1 MQRFPKRIVSRDNRG
16 WRECVALA
24 ESARERKRQGRA
36 LLEGI
41 HLCQAWRQWQGGF
54 DTLIVSDAALGDAEV
69 GALLAQ
75 LDSAARVWHVTD
87 PLFKELSRLEHGIGV
102 AAVVPT
108 PEPDWPARIDDDC
121 VYLDRL
127 QDPGNVGTILRTCAA
142 VGIERVVLAPGTA
155 ACWSPKVLRAGMGA
169 HFVLR
174 IHEGVDW
181 AGLRAVCALTATATA
196 LHQAQPLFETDLR
209 APRVWV
215 FGNEGGGVD
224 PAILAGDV
232 QRVAIPQQPGIESLN
247 VSSAAAVCLYEQWRQ
262 RGARPRDPAR
272 GLS

>member
-1 MQRFPKRIVSRDNRG
+1 MTGAPKRIVSRDNRG

-24 ESARERKRQGRA
+24 GSARERRRQQRT

-41 HLCQAWRQWQGGF
+41 HLCQAWLQWRGGF
-54 DTLIVSDAALGDAEV
+54 ETLIVSDAALDDAEV
-69 GALLAQ
+69 GALLRAP
-75 LDSAARVWHVTD
+75 ATRTWHVTD
-87 PLFKELSRLEHGIGV
+87 SLFGELSQLEHGIGV
-102 AAVVPT
+102 AAIVPT
-108 PEPDWPARIDDDC
+108 PVTDWPARIDDDC

-142 VGIERVVLAPGTA
+142 VGIGRVALAPGSA

-169 HFVLR
+169 HFALR
-174 IHEGVDW
+174 IHEGVSW
-181 AGLRAVCALTATATA
+181 AALRAACALTATATA
-196 LHQAQPLFETDLR
+196 LHDARPLFATDLR

-215 FGNEGGGVD
+215 FGNEGAGVD
-224 PAILAGDV
+224 PAILADGV

-262 RGARPRDPAR
+262 RGDQRPD
-272 GLS
+272 G

>member
-1 MQRFPKRIVSRDNRG
+1 MHNAPKRIVSRDNPG
-16 WRECVALA
+16 WRAGVALA
-24 ESARERKRQGRA
+24 GSARERKRQGRA

-41 HLCQAWRQWQGGF
+41 HLCQAWQQWQGGF
-54 DTLIVSDAALGDAEV
+54 DTLIVSDAALADAEV
-69 GALLAQ
+69 GALLDAP
-75 LDSAARVWHVTD
+75 AERIWHVTD
-87 PLFKELSRLEHGIGV
+87 ALFKELSQLDHGIGV
-102 AAVVPT
+102 AAIVPT
-108 PEPDWPARIDDDC
+108 PAPDWPARIDDDC

-142 VGIERVVLAPGTA
+142 VGIGRVVLAPGSA

-169 HFVLR
+169 HFALS

-181 AGLRAVCALTATATA
+181 AGLRAACALTATATA
-196 LHQAQPLFETDLR
+196 LQGAAPLFDTDLR

-215 FGNEGGGVD
+215 FGNEGAGID

-262 RGARPRDPAR
+262 RGAR
-272 GLS
+272 